1 MFWERCGSTAP
12 AIEQEISMN
21 SKRTVIAISAAM
33 ALGIVGAATVAQAND
48 SGENNR
54 GGFVIPGSTVGVNP
68 AYHPGWFGK
77 SGSAGNSYGYAPVS
91 IQKQRAAQE
100 QDQRR

>member
-1 MFWERCGSTAP
+1 
-12 AIEQEISMN
+12 MN
-21 SKRTVIAISAAM
+21 SKRTLIAISAAM

-48 SGENNR
+48 SGENNM
-54 GGFVIPGSTVGVNP
+54 GGFVIPGSTAGVNP

-77 SGSAGNSYGYAPVS
+77 SGSAGNAYGYAAVTTH
-91 IQKQRAAQE
+91 KQRPVHE

>member
-1 MFWERCGSTAP
+1 
-12 AIEQEISMN
+12 MN
-21 SKRTVIAISAAM
+21 SKRTLIAISAAM

-48 SGENNR
+48 SGENNM
-54 GGFVIPGSTVGVNP
+54 GGFVIPGSTAGVNP

-77 SGSAGNSYGYAPVS
+77 SGNARNAYGYAAVS
-91 IQKQRAAQE
+91 INKQRPAQE